1 MVTPVTTWLLSTC
14 GVTGVT
20 IKSQVVNHVILTK
33 SCYLINLCSTFLQFP
48 YNKDSHTRQQLKALY
63 EICKKKKKIY
73 VESSCNCKEKVDLT
87 MSILHRSL
95 GNRSKEVK

>member
-63 EICKKKKKIY
+63 EICKKKKKY
-73 VESSCNCKEKVDLT
+73 MWKVLVT
-87 MSILHRSL
+87 A
-95 GNRSKEVK
+95 KKKWT